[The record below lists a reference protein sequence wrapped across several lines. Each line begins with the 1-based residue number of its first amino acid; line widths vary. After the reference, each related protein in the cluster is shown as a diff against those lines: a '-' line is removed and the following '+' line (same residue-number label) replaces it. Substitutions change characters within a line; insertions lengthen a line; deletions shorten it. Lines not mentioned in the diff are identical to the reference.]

1 MTGQSLVYSG
11 MVRTHK
17 QSREVVLLT
26 DPEQRSTLA
35 AARALGTRFEVH
47 TVGASRGLAGHSRFV
62 HRHHHS
68 TSVDSGARM
77 EYRRE
82 IADIV
87 RSVGVSV
94 VVPLT
99 DRASLDLLGFDHEVG
114 CIVAGP
120 SREAYERAS
129 DKHGLMRVA
138 SQIGICVPM
147 QVVLAKRGELPR
159 WPDGGS
165 VVVKPSHSVV
175 EIHGKHHRMGVCYA
189 QSPVQLEQ
197 VLEAFPAEAYPLLV
211 QERVMGDGIGVF
223 LLRRTQKTA
232 MAFAH
237 RRIREKPPSGGVSTY
252 REAIA
257 PPEELLA
264 QSEALLDAL
273 AYDGVA
279 MIEFKQD
286 AMSGKTYLMEINAR
300 LWGSLQ
306 LAVDAGADFPT
317 ALVEAALGRSV
328 GRAQPVDG
336 VRTVWELGEVDRAL
350 ALARHSAATLSLPPD
365 TPTGPTAALRSLFD
379 RRWQDRNEVLR
390 LHDPLPFAAELLRW
404 FNRR

>member
-1 MTGQSLVYSG
+1 
-11 MVRTHK
+11 MVSIRQHA
-17 QSREVVLLT
+17 REVILLT

-35 AARALGTRFEVH
+35 AARALGTRFKVH
-47 TVGASRGLAGHSRFV
+47 TIGASRGLAGHSRFV
-62 HRHHHS
+62 RRHHRS
-68 TSVDSGARM
+68 DWVDSGARA

-82 IADIV
+82 IAEIV
-87 RSVGVSV
+87 RSEGVSV
-94 VVPLT
+94 VIPLT
-99 DRASLDLLGFDHEVG
+99 DRASLDLLGFDDEIG
-114 CIVAGP
+114 CVVAGP

-138 SQIGICVPM
+138 GQIGMSVPM
-147 QVVLAKRGELPR
+147 QVVLANRGEFPA

-175 EIHGKHHRMGVCYA
+175 EIRGKHHRLGVCYA
-189 QSPVQLEQ
+189 QSQEQLEQ

-211 QERVMGDGIGVF
+211 QERVQGDGIGVF
-223 LLRRTQKTA
+223 LLRRMQATA

-257 PPEELLA
+257 PPAELLT

-273 AYDGVA
+273 DYDGVA

-286 AMSGKTYLMEINAR
+286 AKSGRAYLMEINAR

-317 ALVEAALGRSV
+317 ALVEAALGRPAGQV
-328 GRAQPVDG
+328 QPVVG
-336 VRTVWELGEVDRAL
+336 VRTVWELGEIDRAI
-350 ALARHSAATLSLPPD
+350 ALARHTAATLSLPAG
-365 TPTGPTAALRSLFD
+365 TPTGPSAALRSLFD
-379 RRWQDRNEVLR
+379 RRWQDRNEVFR

-404 FNRR
+404 FTGR